1 METEE
6 VSAWVRT
13 LGWRVCIANAVAE
26 LRRSPRV
33 NGDKVGQEIVNGPK
47 DMGENSGGVEQTR
60 TNPEKE
66 KERQFAVERI
76 VVVTKTL
83 KEQ

>member
-47 DMGENSGGVEQTR
+47 DMGENSGGVEQ
-60 TNPEKE
+60 
-66 KERQFAVERI
+66 RQIQKKKR
-76 VVVTKTL
+76 KGSS
-83 KEQ
+83 Q